1 MLLFFCY
8 FNASKRIVQAG
19 EYGTLKI
26 PYVQMQTALMYTRS
40 SQQVPTLA
48 IESE

>member
-1 MLLFFCY
+1 MLLFYY

-19 EYGTLKI
+19 EYRTLKMS
-26 PYVQMQTALMYTRS
+26 YAQMQTALMYTRS